1 MSNHDLGPIVTDM
14 LGASVTEDGQVAEM
28 ELLNSDGLMQVIR
41 FSPTLFISFVNRVF
55 QLFANERIKMGL
67 QSGHIESQPIPVS
80 VAVAQETVGGEKIIL
95 GVKMEN
101 GLPVDFSLDSSE
113 AEILHKQLGKAIKKA
128 NKQKS
133 AARH

>member
-14 LGASVTEDGQVAEM
+14 PGASVTEDGQIAEM
-28 ELLNSDGLMQVIR
+28 VLKNSDGSKQIIR
-41 FSPTLFISFVNRVF
+41 FSPTLFISFVSRVF

-113 AEILHKQLGKAIKKA
+113 AEILQKQLGKAIKKA

>member
-1 MSNHDLGPIVTDM
+1 MSNLDLGPIVTDM
-14 LGASVTEDGQVAEM
+14 PRASVTEDGQVAEM
-28 ELLNSDGLMQVIR
+28 ELINSDGLKQVIR

-113 AEILHKQLGKAIKKA
+113 AEILQKQLGKAIKKA